1 MIENIINGHG
11 FAQASQNNSGSAPV
25 LGCSSY
31 RKSTNVKHVQNVL
44 RVQKILADMEAY
56 NTNNKFCDG
65 GDKRY
70 NNGTKVVGVK
80 NNDES
85 IEDRTHANHSEERGE
100 FINSSLG
107 GVIVDKN
114 IETGESAHRKT
125 NDPEMDP
132 ESETSI
138 GGSDLDDIQSELDDI
153 QSIASE
159 GQRKDDLV
167 SRTRSASG
175 SPSAYESQRLET
187 EWTEKYS
194 QAI

>member
-1 MIENIINGHG
+1 M
-11 FAQASQNNSGSAPV
+11 
-25 LGCSSY
+25 
-31 RKSTNVKHVQNVL
+31 
-44 RVQKILADMEAY
+44 
-56 NTNNKFCDG
+56 
-65 GDKRY
+65 
-70 NNGTKVVGVK
+70 VGVK

-85 IEDRTHANHSEERGE
+85 IEDRTHANQPEERGE
-100 FINSSLG
+100 FTNSSFG

-138 GGSDLDDIQSELDDI
+138 GGSELDDIQSELDDI

>member
-65 GDKRY
+65 GNKRQ

-85 IEDRTHANHSEERGE
+85 IEDRTHANQPEERGE
-100 FINSSLG
+100 FTNLSFG

-114 IETGESAHRKT
+114 IETGESTHRKT
-125 NDPEMDP
+125 NDGRWLRMR
-132 ESETSI
+132 
-138 GGSDLDDIQSELDDI
+138 LLR
-153 QSIASE
+153 
-159 GQRKDDLV
+159 GQ
-167 SRTRSASG
+167 
-175 SPSAYESQRLET
+175 
-187 EWTEKYS
+187 
-194 QAI
+194 